1 MPSTVRSR
9 EASSETSRNCAALP
23 KVSPIFHKL
32 IKGFNVAKHRSFRS
46 ALRHGVA
53 ASIEHDVVPL
63 PSDIR
68 TVLDIGAN
76 RGQFAIYACGRFPA
90 ATIHSFEPIP
100 QARARLESIIPGG
113 RDVRTYG
120 VALASGAGEVEFN
133 VTSDDDSSSLL
144 APSRVQMDAFPGSRP
159 AEKITVSTARLDDT
173 LARDQLIPPVLMKLD
188 VQGGEL
194 DALMGAT
201 ETLATTDFVLVECS
215 FVELYEGQPL
225 YDEVISFLT
234 SQGFELAGFYS
245 PTVENGRLLQAD
257 ALLTR
262 GRE

>member
-1 MPSTVRSR
+1 MPSLIRKLLKGLRLVRR
-9 EASSETSRNCAALP
+9 KPYR
-23 KVSPIFHKL
+23 
-32 IKGFNVAKHRSFRS
+32 R

-63 PSDIR
+63 PNNIR

-76 RGQFAIYACGRFPA
+76 RGQFALYACGRFPS
-90 ATIHSFEPIP
+90 ATVHSFEPIP
-100 QARARLESIIPGG
+100 QARARLESIIPAG

-133 VTSDDDSSSLL
+133 VTADDDSSSLL
-144 APSRVQMDAFPGSRP
+144 APSQTQLDAFPGSRP
-159 AEKITVSTARLDDT
+159 AEKITVDTARLDDLLT
-173 LARDQLIPPVLMKLD
+173 PGELIPPVLMKLD

-194 DALMGAT
+194 DALKGAP
-201 ETLATTDFVLVECS
+201 ETLKVTDLVLVECS

-225 YDEVISFLT
+225 YDEVIEFLGG
-234 SQGFELAGFYS
+234 QGFDLAGFYS

-262 GRE
+262 RSDSM

>member
-1 MPSTVRSR
+1 MEWRSPLAPESGVRLLIESR
-9 EASSETSRNCAALP
+9 T
-23 KVSPIFHKL
+23 
-32 IKGFNVAKHRSFRS
+32 
-46 ALRHGVA
+46 
-53 ASIEHDVVPL
+53 D
-63 PSDIR
+63 
-68 TVLDIGAN
+68 
-76 RGQFAIYACGRFPA
+76 
-90 ATIHSFEPIP
+90 
-100 QARARLESIIPGG
+100 
-113 RDVRTYG
+113 G

-159 AEKITVSTARLDDT
+159 AEKITVNTARLDDT

-194 DALMGAT
+194 DALRGAT

-215 FVELYEGQPL
+215 FVELYEGQAL

-234 SQGFELAGFYS
+234 NRGFELAGFYS

-262 GRE
+262 GGE